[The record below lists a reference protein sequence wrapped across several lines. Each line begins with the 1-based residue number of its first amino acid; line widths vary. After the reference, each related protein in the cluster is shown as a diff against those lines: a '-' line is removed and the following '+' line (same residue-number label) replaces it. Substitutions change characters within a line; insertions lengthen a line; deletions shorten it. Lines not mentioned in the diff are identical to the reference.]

1 MPISLGGKMKRSIRD
16 LVGLEGKRILLRTD
30 FNLPMNK
37 VGRITD
43 TTRVVNE
50 LPTIRY
56 LVERGAKVI
65 ICSHLGRPKGFDFR
79 LSLWPIALML
89 MKYFPGKVQFA
100 HKVIGEG
107 VVEQVASMS
116 NGSILLLENVRFY
129 KEETENDP
137 EFAKHL
143 ASLADIYVNDAFGVA
158 HRKHASTF
166 GVARLLP
173 NAIGFLMENE
183 INTIEEAIKNPKKP
197 FVAIFGGAKVQDK
210 IKVILNIAKE
220 ADAVLIGG
228 AMAYSFLVAQGYT
241 VGQSLINAENV
252 SSASQILDEINAM
265 GKRLVLPIDHIAYNF
280 GDKKMKSFETD
291 VLSGDMVGADIG
303 PKTVKLFEEEI
314 SKARQVVWNGPLGK
328 YEDDEF
334 KAGTFKIAK
343 AIARAK
349 AYSIV
354 GGGDSV
360 SAVKQ
365 AKCDKLIN
373 HISTGGGATLKLM
386 SGESLPGIDVI
397 QEKYI

>member
-1 MPISLGGKMKRSIRD
+1 MKRSIRD
-16 LVGLEGKRILLRTD
+16 LVGLEGKRVLLRAD

-37 VGRITD
+37 VGKITD
-43 TTRVVNE
+43 TTRVVSE

-65 ICSHLGRPKGFDFR
+65 ICSHLGRPKGFEFR
-79 LSLWPIALML
+79 LSLWPVALIL

-100 HKVIGEG
+100 HKVIGDE
-107 VVEQVASMS
+107 VAKQVESMS

-137 EFAKHL
+137 EFAKQL

-210 IKVILNIAKE
+210 IKVILNIAKV
-220 ADAVLIGG
+220 ADSILVGG
-228 AMAYSFLVAQGYT
+228 AMAYSFLVAQGHT
-241 VGQSLINAENV
+241 IGQSLINAESV
-252 SSASQILDEINAM
+252 SSASQILDELKIM
-265 GKRLVLPIDHIAYNF
+265 GKRIVLPIDHIAYNLS
-280 GDKKMKSFETD
+280 DKKMKPFQTE

-303 PKTVKLFEEEI
+303 PKTINLFEEEI
-314 SKARQVVWNGPLGK
+314 GRARQIVWNGPLGK
-328 YEDDEF
+328 YEDEKF

-343 AIARAK
+343 AIAKSK

-373 HISTGGGATLKLM
+373 HISTGGGASLKLM
-386 SGESLPGIDVI
+386 SGEDLPGIDVI

>member
-1 MPISLGGKMKRSIRD
+1 MKRSIRD
-16 LVGLEGKRILLRTD
+16 LASVEGKRILLRAD
-30 FNLPMNK
+30 FNLPMDK

-43 TTRVVNE
+43 TTRLVSE

-79 LSLWPIALML
+79 LSLWPIALLL

-100 HKVIGEG
+100 HKVVGEK
-107 VVEQVASMS
+107 VAEQVASMS

-137 EFAKHL
+137 EFAKQL

-183 INTIEEAIKNPKKP
+183 INSITEAIKNPRKP

-210 IKVILNIAKE
+210 IKAILNIAKS
-220 ADAVLIGG
+220 ADCILIGG
-228 AMAYSFLVAQGYT
+228 AMAYSFLVAQGLT
-241 VGQSLINAENV
+241 VGQSLINAESV
-252 SSASQILDEINAM
+252 SSASQILEELSAA
-265 GKRLVLPIDHIAYNF
+265 GKRIVLPVDHLAYNL
-280 GDKKMKSFETD
+280 GDKKMKPFATEI
-291 VLSGDMVGADIG
+291 LYGDMVGADIG
-303 PKTVKLFEEEI
+303 PKTIKLFEQEI
-314 SKARQVVWNGPLGK
+314 KKARQIIWNGPLGK
-328 YEDDEF
+328 YEDKNFQE
-334 KAGTFKIAK
+334 GTFAIAK
-343 AIARAK
+343 QVAKAK

-354 GGGDSV
+354 GGGDSI

-365 AKCDKLIN
+365 AKCEKLIN
-373 HISTGGGATLKLM
+373 HISTGGGATLKLLG
-386 SGESLPGIDVI
+386 GEPLPGIDVI

>member
-1 MPISLGGKMKRSIRD
+1 MKRSIRD
-16 LVGLEGKRILLRTD
+16 LVNLEGKRVFLRAD
-30 FNLPMNK
+30 FNLPMDK

-43 TTRVVNE
+43 TTRVTNE

-56 LVERGAKVI
+56 LLQRGAKVI

-79 LSLWPIALML
+79 LSMWPISLIL
-89 MKYFPGKVQFA
+89 MKYFPGKVQFSE
-100 HKVIGEG
+100 KIIGPQ
-107 VVEQVASMS
+107 VKEQIENMS

-129 KEETENDP
+129 KEEEANDP
-137 EFAKHL
+137 NFSKEL

-183 INTIEEAIKNPKKP
+183 IKTISEAIENPKRP

-210 IKVILNIAKE
+210 IKAILNIAKS
-220 ADAVLIGG
+220 ADVIMVGG
-228 AMAYSFLVAQGYT
+228 AMAYSFLMAKGFT
-241 VGQSLINAENV
+241 VGRSMANTESVQTAEK
-252 SSASQILDEINAM
+252 IIKELDEM
-265 GKRLVLPIDHIAYNF
+265 GKRLLVPIDHVALMF
-280 GDKKMKSFETD
+280 GDKKEKTFVVET
-291 VLSGDMVGADIG
+291 LSGEMVGCDIG
-303 PKTVKLFEEEI
+303 PQTIKLFEDEI
-314 SKARQVVWNGPLGK
+314 KEARQIIWNGPLGK
-328 YEDDEF
+328 YEDPKFQE
-334 KAGTFKIAK
+334 GTFQIAK
-343 AIARAK
+343 RIAHSQ

-365 AKCDKLIN
+365 AKCMRMIN
-373 HISTGGGATLKLM
+373 HISTGGGATLKLLG
-386 SGESLPGIDVI
+386 GESLPGIEVI

>member
-1 MPISLGGKMKRSIRD
+1 MKRSIRD
-16 LVGLEGKRILLRTD
+16 LVNLEGKRVFLRAD
-30 FNLPMNK
+30 FNLPMDK

-43 TTRVVNE
+43 TTRVINE

-56 LVERGAKVI
+56 LLQRGAKLI

-79 LSLWPIALML
+79 LSMWPISLIL
-89 MKYFPGKVQFA
+89 MKYFPGKVQFSE
-100 HKVIGEG
+100 KIIGPQ
-107 VVEQVASMS
+107 VKEQIENMS

-129 KEETENDP
+129 KEEEENEP
-137 EFAKHL
+137 NFAKEL

-183 INTIEEAIKNPKKP
+183 IKTISEAIENPKRP

-210 IKVILNIAKE
+210 IKAILNIAKS
-220 ADAVLIGG
+220 ADVIMVGG
-228 AMAYSFLVAQGYT
+228 AMAYSFLMAKGFT
-241 VGQSLINAENV
+241 VGRSMANTESVQTAEK
-252 SSASQILDEINAM
+252 IIKELDEM
-265 GKRLVLPIDHIAYNF
+265 GKRLLVPIDHVAYMF
-280 GDKKMKSFETD
+280 GDKKEKTFVVET
-291 VLSGDMVGADIG
+291 LSGEMVGADIG
-303 PKTVKLFEEEI
+303 PQTIKLFEDEI
-314 SKARQVVWNGPLGK
+314 KEARQVIWNGPLGK
-328 YEDDEF
+328 YEDPKFQE
-334 KAGTFKIAK
+334 GTFQIAK
-343 AIARAK
+343 RIAHSQ

-365 AKCDKLIN
+365 ARCMRMIN
-373 HISTGGGATLKLM
+373 HISTGGGATLKLLG
-386 SGESLPGIDVI
+386 GESLPGIEVI